1 MNYDSFVDSKRIEV
15 AASGFDVGDL
25 NPMLFPFQSDV
36 VRWAIRRGKA
46 ALFQDC
52 GLGKSIQE
60 WEFAKHVS
68 LKTDMPVLIL
78 APLSVNKQMV
88 VTAPGFGYTINNA
101 RSQVDIDSGINITNY
116 EMLHKFDPSKFG
128 GLICDECFAKG
139 TKIDVVHDDY
149 RITQTPI
156 EDVRVGDQ
164 ILNASGIDIVSDVHA
179 RKVEYAIRV
188 NVDGGSVVCSP
199 NHPWF
204 TQRGWRSAQDLEPT
218 DKILA
223 TTEAMR
229 MVWEEFYSKAP
240 GRSEGQTVLRSILF
254 SEMANEPAGTF
265 SESAYTGN
273 SSEARKEKKRMVAVG
288 ESESNGRNRTSKG
301 LESNGEPRN
310 KEESF
315 IHIESDEARTFR
327 AWGQRTWF
335 DSASEDFDGCVG
347 RELDSGICF
356 VVGEKDTRLSN
367 MLQGRLGESRA
378 KSCYRSGW
386 SLTPQQESARRK
398 EGSKTSFAWV
408 EGIEVL
414 EQGNPE
420 LERFRSEDGNIYF
433 YDLGATRHPSFSIN
447 GLLVHNSSILK
458 GGALGKMSN
467 DLVAFAKDI
476 PYRLA
481 ATATPAPNDLEEL
494 IFHAQFLG
502 IMREAEIKAL
512 FFTQDGNSS
521 NKFRLKRNAVEK
533 FYEWMAS
540 WAVAMRRPS
549 DLGYADDGFNLPPLN
564 IEQITVDISDP
575 FANGTLFGMEAT
587 GIAEQRTA
595 RKATITDRVKIVADM
610 VNASNEQWIV
620 WCDLNDESAAL
631 SKAIPDAIEV
641 KGSDSADHKEDG
653 MLGFA
658 AGKYRVIV
666 SKCSIAGFGMNWQ
679 QSHNMVF
686 CGLGNSYEQY
696 YQGIRRQWRFGQTQ
710 SVNVY
715 VVVSTADGAVVT
727 NIRRKEQQ
735 ASEMFDN
742 LVKHMSVH
750 TNLGQQTRNEM
761 EYNPQQT
768 VTVPAWMRKPK
779 TAKTEPG
786 RPWIDLNDIPYQWS
800 EAPSFQCGAMVGNQT
815 AITPEW
821 IKGVI

>member
-1 MNYDSFVDSKRIEV
+1 MIDYDEYVRNKKLEQP
-15 AASGFDVGDL
+15 ASGFVVDESAI
-25 NPMLFPFQSDV
+25 NPMLFDYQRV
-36 VRWAIRRGKA
+36 ITRWALHRGKA
-46 ALFQDC
+46 AIFADC
-52 GLGKSIQE
+52 GTGKSLIE
-60 WEFAKHVS
+60 WEFAHHVA
-68 LKTDMPVLIL
+68 LRTDMPVLIL

-116 EMLHKFDPSKFG
+116 EMLHKFDPSRFG
-128 GLICDECFAKG
+128 GLICDE
-139 TKIDVVHDDY
+139 
-149 RITQTPI
+149 
-156 EDVRVGDQ
+156 
-164 ILNASGIDIVSDVHA
+164 
-179 RKVEYAIRV
+179 
-188 NVDGGSVVCSP
+188 
-199 NHPWF
+199 
-204 TQRGWRSAQDLEPT
+204 
-218 DKILA
+218 
-223 TTEAMR
+223 
-229 MVWEEFYSKAP
+229 
-240 GRSEGQTVLRSILF
+240 
-254 SEMANEPAGTF
+254 
-265 SESAYTGN
+265 
-273 SSEARKEKKRMVAVG
+273 
-288 ESESNGRNRTSKG
+288 
-301 LESNGEPRN
+301 
-310 KEESF
+310 
-315 IHIESDEARTFR
+315 
-327 AWGQRTWF
+327 
-335 DSASEDFDGCVG
+335 
-347 RELDSGICF
+347 
-356 VVGEKDTRLSN
+356 
-367 MLQGRLGESRA
+367 
-378 KSCYRSGW
+378 
-386 SLTPQQESARRK
+386 
-398 EGSKTSFAWV
+398 
-408 EGIEVL
+408 
-414 EQGNPE
+414 
-420 LERFRSEDGNIYF
+420 
-433 YDLGATRHPSFSIN
+433 
-447 GLLVHNSSILK
+447 SSILK

-502 IMREAEIKAL
+502 IMREAETKAL

-549 DLGYADDGFNLPPLN
+549 DLGYTDDGFDLPPLN

-575 FANGTLFGMEAT
+575 FAGGTLFGMEAT
-587 GIAEQRTA
+587 GISEQRAA
-595 RKATITDRVKIVADM
+595 RKVTIGDRVKIVADM
-610 VNASNEQWIV
+610 VNASSEQWIV

-641 KGSDSADHKEDG
+641 KGADSAEHKEDG

-696 YQGIRRQWRFGQTQ
+696 YQGIRRQWRFGQKQ
-710 SVNVY
+710 MVCVY

-761 EYNPQQT
+761 DYNPQQT
-768 VTVPAWMRKPK
+768 VTIPAWMRKPK

-786 RPWIDLNDIPYQWS
+786 RPWIDLDDIPYQIDGEIKNFWDGLTGPNLS
-800 EAPSFQCGAMVGNQT
+800 EPMIVPQWVSTILCN
-815 AITPEW
+815 P
-821 IKGVI
+821 